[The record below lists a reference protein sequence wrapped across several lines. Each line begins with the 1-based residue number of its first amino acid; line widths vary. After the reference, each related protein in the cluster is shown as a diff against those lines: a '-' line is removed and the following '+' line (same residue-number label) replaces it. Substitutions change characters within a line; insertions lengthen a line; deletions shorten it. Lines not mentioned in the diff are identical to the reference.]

1 VVDLNPDDDKQNWV
15 RLYAGFAL
23 LGLIAKNKHLATAE
37 IEKQA
42 FSIAKNMVDQEEFN
56 SKEN

>member
-1 VVDLNPDDDKQNWV
+1 MNPDDDKHNWI

-23 LGLIAKNKHLATAE
+23 LGLIAKNKHLATAQ

-42 FSIAKNMVDQEEFN
+42 FAIAKAMVDQEEFN
-56 SKEN
+56 DKG

>member
-1 VVDLNPDDDKQNWV
+1 M

-23 LGLIAKNKHLATAE
+23 LGLIAKNKHIATAE

-42 FSIAKNMVDQEEFN
+42 FSIAKAMVAQEEFN
-56 SKEN
+56 DKG

>member
-1 VVDLNPDDDKQNWV
+1 VVDLIPEDDKQNWI

-23 LGLIAKNKHLATAE
+23 LGLVAKKKYIATAQ

-42 FSIAKNMVDQEEFN
+42 FAIAKAMVDQEEFN
-56 SKEN
+56 FKEN

>member
-1 VVDLNPDDDKQNWV
+1 MKPEDDKQNWI

-23 LGLIAKNKHLATAE
+23 LGLIAKNKHLATAQ

-42 FSIAKNMVDQEEFN
+42 FAIAKAMVDQEEFN
-56 SKEN
+56 FKEN